1 MTDVRPERGGARD
14 FRGTVVPEYAP
25 EHDAE
30 PDPGEVVWAWVPY
43 EEDRARGKDRPL
55 VVVGRAQDDPDTYVG
70 FLLSSREHDGDGRW
84 HSVGAGGW
92 DPQRRPSWVRIDRPL
107 AVRADA
113 VRREGAALGPEVFLG
128 LVEHALGGAAAR
140 RGGPPASRLRRLV
153 GIYRADGGARGEIA
167 YVLGRLV
174 GRAHCTLCDITHSPV
189 RRKAAWDRM
198 VATLPVPFELRHLNE
213 LDPAMAALVPDRESA
228 PLVLADVDGR
238 LEVLL
243 GPADLEPL
251 EGSVG
256 AFEDALRAALVRRGL
271 VATGR

>member
-1 MTDVRPERGGARD
+1 
-14 FRGTVVPEYAP
+14 
-25 EHDAE
+25 
-30 PDPGEVVWAWVPY
+30 
-43 EEDRARGKDRPL
+43 
-55 VVVGRAQDDPDTYVG
+55 
-70 FLLSSREHDGDGRW
+70 
-84 HSVGAGGW
+84 
-92 DPQRRPSWVRIDRPL
+92 
-107 AVRADA
+107 
-113 VRREGAALGPEVFLG
+113 
-128 LVEHALGGAAAR
+128 
-140 RGGPPASRLRRLV
+140 
-153 GIYRADGGARGEIA
+153 
-167 YVLGRLV
+167 
-174 GRAHCTLCDITHSPV
+174 
-189 RRKAAWDRM
+189 M